1 MEALSFE
8 EFTKKIYIAA
18 PLGRIYTS
26 WATQAG
32 ICSWFLKE
40 AAYHAPDGSRRGPEE
55 PVQAGDRY
63 AWKWH
68 QFDGEE
74 TGTLLEADGKQHIAF
89 SFTGDSRVR
98 VSLKEGAGRVL
109 VCLRQYNI
117 PTDEKS
123 KLMYHYGCSTGW
135 TFWLANLK
143 AWLEHGILLNDRG
156 TDLLEDPRAGYEFVN
171 I

>member
-63 AWKWH
+63 A
-68 QFDGEE
+68 
-74 TGTLLEADGKQHIAF
+74 
-89 SFTGDSRVR
+89 
-98 VSLKEGAGRVL
+98 
-109 VCLRQYNI
+109 
-117 PTDEKS
+117 
-123 KLMYHYGCSTGW
+123 
-135 TFWLANLK
+135 
-143 AWLEHGILLNDRG
+143 
-156 TDLLEDPRAGYEFVN
+156 
-171 I
+171 